1 MKFARKRKAPPPSS
15 ASAADLSEVEMGEK
29 TERTSSS
36 SPRTIGGEDN
46 KAFEDEKRTGIE
58 QTIMEDQMP
67 EIGHLT
73 KEEKG
78 R

>member
-1 MKFARKRKAPPPSS
+1 
-15 ASAADLSEVEMGEK
+15 MGEK